1 MSNSA
6 SQFAFAALGN
16 THLIAST
23 NPAPT
28 PVQISTFANQPAY
41 GQYRIINSSAA
52 DTCFLGVGGTAA
64 QATARAAAIVAGT
77 PQNTIVLVP
86 GAVEILRLGS
96 DAFFTSFSTNPANVY
111 ITPGQG
117 L

>member
-6 SQFAFAALGN
+6 SQFAFAPLGP

-28 PVQISTFANQPAY
+28 PVQIRVRSGESTF
-41 GQYRIINSSAA
+41 GQYRVVNNSSF
-52 DTCFLGVGGTAA
+52 TCFLGVGGTAA

-77 PQNTIVLVP
+77 PSETIVLVP
-86 GAVEILRLGS
+86 GAVEVLRLQPDG
-96 DAFFTSFSTNPANVY
+96 FFTSFSTKAADVY
-111 ITPGQG
+111 IPPGQG

>member
-6 SQFAFAALGN
+6 SQFAFAPLGN

-23 NPAPT
+23 SPAPP
-28 PVQISTFANQPAY
+28 PVQISNFANQASY
-41 GQYRIINSSAA
+41 GQYRIINNSQY
-52 DTCFLGVGGTAA
+52 TCFLGVGGTAA

-96 DAFFTSFSTNPANVY
+96 DAFFTSFSTNAADVY